1 VPAIL
6 VPDLRICATTEKRRF
21 FGRGSDAGIFFCDVL
36 QRELFAE
43 ASPDR
48 GRFRTFLLACFK
60 NFQRNENRN
69 DAAEKRG
76 GKVKT
81 FAIDPDAGESRY
93 RQ

>member
-1 VPAIL
+1 MRDDRETTL
-6 VPDLRICATTEKRRF
+6 LRPRIGRRH
-21 FGRGSDAGIFFCDVL
+21 FFCDVL